1 MSDVSAPVRR
11 HRVLVGALLSLA
23 VVIGIFAMVAV
34 WVNRQALNTDAWTK
48 TSGRLLEDKKIQAA
62 VSAFMVDELF
72 TNVDVAGQI
81 RQALPPQAAA
91 VAGPV
96 AAGLQQLA
104 GQVAPKLLAAP
115 RVQEAWRTAN
125 RTAHKELLSVING
138 GNTAIS
144 TDNGEVVLNL
154 RSLVD
159 RLAATLGVSDQVA
172 AARSKLQ
179 GPAGATARSTV
190 QQKLGVTL
198 PPTAGRVV
206 LMRSEDLKLAQDVGS
221 AVRHLAVVLT
231 ALTLILFALA
241 VWLAQGWRR
250 VAFRST
256 GWCFIGLGVF
266 VLLVRRVAGNAV
278 VDGLVTSDSVK
289 PAAHSAWTIGTTLL
303 YDIGIA
309 MFAYGVVFVVAAWVA
324 GSTRPALALRREL
337 APALRF
343 HLASVYGAAA
353 LLYLLLVAWGPT
365 AAFRKP
371 LGVILFA
378 ALVVLGIE
386 LLRRQ
391 VAREHPDV
399 ERGESGARM
408 RERLAG
414 ASSKLSGRSK
424 PAAAAPDPAAER
436 LKDLEAL
443 AALHDRGVLS
453 DEEFNSEKVLI
464 LNGS

>member
-1 MSDVSAPVRR
+1 
-11 HRVLVGALLSLA
+11 L
-23 VVIGIFAMVAV
+23 
-34 WVNRQALNTDAWTK
+34 
-48 TSGRLLEDKKIQAA
+48 
-62 VSAFMVDELF
+62 
-72 TNVDVAGQI
+72 
-81 RQALPPQAAA
+81 
-91 VAGPV
+91 
-96 AAGLQQLA
+96 
-104 GQVAPKLLAAP
+104 
-115 RVQEAWRTAN
+115 
-125 RTAHKELLSVING
+125 
-138 GNTAIS
+138 
-144 TDNGEVVLNL
+144 
-154 RSLVD
+154 
-159 RLAATLGVSDQVA
+159 
-172 AARSKLQ
+172 
-179 GPAGATARSTV
+179 
-190 QQKLGVTL
+190 
-198 PPTAGRVV
+198 
-206 LMRSEDLKLAQDVGS
+206 
-221 AVRHLAVVLT
+221 
-231 ALTLILFALA
+231 
-241 VWLAQGWRR
+241 
-250 VAFRST
+250 
-256 GWCFIGLGVF
+256 F
-266 VLLVRRVAGNAV
+266 VLLVRRVAGNSI

-353 LLYLLLVAWGPT
+353 LLYLLLIAWGPT
-365 AAFRKP
+365 PAFRKP
-371 LGVILFA
+371 LGILLFA
-378 ALVVLGIE
+378 ALIVLGIE

-408 RERLAG
+408 RERFAG

-424 PAAAAPDPAAER
+424 PAAATPEPAAER

>member
-1 MSDVSAPVRR
+1 V
-11 HRVLVGALLSLA
+11 
-23 VVIGIFAMVAV
+23 
-34 WVNRQALNTDAWTK
+34 
-48 TSGRLLEDKKIQAA
+48 
-62 VSAFMVDELF
+62 
-72 TNVDVAGQI
+72 
-81 RQALPPQAAA
+81 
-91 VAGPV
+91 
-96 AAGLQQLA
+96 QQ
-104 GQVAPKLLAAP
+104 
-115 RVQEAWRTAN
+115 AWRTAN

-138 GNTAIS
+138 GNASIS
-144 TDNGEVVLNL
+144 TDNGQVVLNL
-154 RSLVD
+154 RPLVD
-159 RLAATLGVSDQVA
+159 QLAASLGVSNQVA

-179 GPAGATARSTV
+179 GSAGASARGAV

-206 LMRSEDLKLAQDVGS
+206 LMRSENLKLAQDVGS
-221 AVRHLAVVLT
+221 AVRHLAIVLT

-250 VAFRST
+250 VAFRRV
-256 GWCFIGLGVF
+256 GWCFIGLGAL
-266 VLLVRRVAGNAV
+266 VLLVRRVAGNAI

-309 MFAYGVVFVVAAWVA
+309 MFAYGVVFVVAAWLA
-324 GSTRPALALRREL
+324 GATRPALALRREL

-353 LLYLLLVAWGPT
+353 LLYLLLVVWGPT
-365 AAFRKP
+365 AALRKP
-371 LGVILFA
+371 LGIVLFA

-408 RERLAG
+408 RERFAG
-414 ASSKLSGRSK
+414 ASSKPSGRSK
-424 PAAAAPDPAAER
+424 PAAGTPEPAAER
-436 LKDLEAL
+436 FKDLEAL

-453 DEEFNSEKVLI
+453 DEEFNAEKVLI